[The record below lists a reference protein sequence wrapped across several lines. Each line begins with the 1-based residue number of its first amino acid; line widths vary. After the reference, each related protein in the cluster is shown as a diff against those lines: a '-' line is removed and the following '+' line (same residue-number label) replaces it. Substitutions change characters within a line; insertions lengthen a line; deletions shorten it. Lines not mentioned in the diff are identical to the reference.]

1 MLLPL
6 MALCLAGCHPEED
19 KSLRIDGQN
28 FPDDVF
34 RSYLT
39 ENFDLDGNG
48 VLDEDEILAVDSINV
63 RKDYHSSFS
72 GDIYTLDMIDR
83 FENLRYLDCY
93 GHQIKKLDLSQN
105 KALVYLRCG
114 NNPLANLNVSGCLS
128 LRSLQCVSSNLKE
141 LDLSKNAALEQLT
154 IGGSMA
160 SLDLKGC
167 ELLEYLEV
175 RSDQLTSLD
184 VSGCTALAYLDCS
197 YNNQLTSLDVSGCTA
212 LVSLDCRD
220 NQLTALD
227 VSQNTALE
235 YLDCGNNLLAALDVS
250 GCAALDHLGCYENQL
265 TALDV
270 SQNTA
275 LEYLNCGVNLLAA
288 LDVSGCTALEYLRC
302 SDNPLTALDV
312 SGCAALTSLD
322 CDNNQLTSLDLSKNT
337 ALGYLHCSGNEY
349 HVTAM
354 LNMFDLNQLP
364 EGFDRSKVIDWNGG
378 TVEGTVLTFT
388 QPEVTYTYDTEYA
401 GEAWPVLYVDF
412 TLVCDNYETK

>member
-1 MLLPL
+1 

-63 RKDYHSSFS
+63 RNHFS
-72 GDIYTLDMIDR
+72 NPMSGVIYTLDMIDR

-105 KALVYLRCG
+105 KALVYLECG
-114 NNPLANLNVSGCLS
+114 HNPLANLNVSGCLS

-175 RSDQLTSLD
+175 RSGQLTSLDVSSCTVLKSMELYYCDQLTSLDMSGCTALEYLEVRNSQLTSLD
-184 VSGCTALAYLDCS
+184 VSGCMTLEDLDC
-197 YNNQLTSLDVSGCTA
+197 YG
-212 LVSLDCRD
+212 
-220 NQLTALD
+220 
-227 VSQNTALE
+227 
-235 YLDCGNNLLAALDVS
+235 
-250 GCAALDHLGCYENQL
+250 
-265 TALDV
+265 
-270 SQNTA
+270 
-275 LEYLNCGVNLLAA
+275 
-288 LDVSGCTALEYLRC
+288 
-302 SDNPLTALDV
+302 
-312 SGCAALTSLD
+312 
-322 CDNNQLTSLDLSKNT
+322 NQLTSLDLSKNT
-337 ALGYLHCSGNEY
+337 ALVFLHLEGNEY
-349 HVTAM
+349 HVTTPM

-364 EGFDRSKVIDWNGG
+364 EGFDISKASNWNGG
-378 TVEGTVLTFT
+378 TVEGTALTFT
-388 QPEVTYTYDTEYA
+388 QPEVTYTYNTGYT
-401 GEAWPVLYVDF
+401 GEDDWYKTVTF
-412 TLVCDNYETK
+412 TLVCDNYDESLK

>member
-1 MLLPL
+1 MRTKWLLLPL
-6 MALCLAGCHPEED
+6 MAFCFAGCHPEED

-105 KALVYLRCG
+105 EALVYLDCG
-114 NNPLANLNVSGCLS
+114 GNPLASLNVSGCLS

-154 IGGSMA
+154 IRGSMA

-175 RSDQLTSLD
+175 WSRQLTSLD
-184 VSGCTALAYLDCS
+184 VSGCTALESLYCSGNQLTVLDVSDCTALEILFCDGTQLTDLDVSDLTNLTNLQCS
-197 YNNQLTSLDVSGCTA
+197 SCKQLTSLDVSGCTA
-212 LVSLDCRD
+212 LTGLYCSS
-220 NQLTALD
+220 NQ
-227 VSQNTALE
+227 
-235 YLDCGNNLLAALDVS
+235 
-250 GCAALDHLGCYENQL
+250 
-265 TALDV
+265 
-270 SQNTA
+270 
-275 LEYLNCGVNLLAA
+275 
-288 LDVSGCTALEYLRC
+288 
-302 SDNPLTALDV
+302 
-312 SGCAALTSLD
+312 LTSLD
-322 CDNNQLTSLDLSKNT
+322 VGGLTALTGLYCSSNQLTSLDLSKNT
-337 ALGYLHCSGNEY
+337 ALGNLQCSGNEY

-401 GEAWPVLYVDF
+401 GEAWPVRYVDF